1 MSAVDVFESLFDDH
15 SVFVLE
21 WDDVGYGRYRD
32 HREEKTENLT
42 TFGVW
47 SFRFGHH
54 GVDEFEYDTCA
65 TESLEAV
72 VWGCLRID
80 DGDTVGNDLSCMVMV
95 GYDEVDALLASIGC
109 FSDGGDAIVHCDDEV
124 DSLFFHHVDVF
135 VFESISVVATMR
147 KHDGDVFVVEVLG
160 DESVECS

>member
-21 WDDVGYGRYRD
+21 WDDVGDGRYRD

-72 VWGCLRID
+72 VWGCLGID
-80 DGDTVGNDLSCMVMV
+80 DGDAIRDDLSCMVMV
-95 GYDEVDALLASIGC
+95 GHDEVDALFAGIGC
-109 FSDGGDAIVHCDDEV
+109 FGDGGDTVVHGDDEV
-124 DSLFFHHVDVF
+124 YSFFFHGVNVF
-135 VFESISVVATMR
+135 VLQPIAVVATMG
-147 KHDGDVFVVEVLG
+147 KHDGDVFVVEVVG